1 MGRVIHMT
9 NETTNAPENGN
20 PTAGQDEH
28 LQELINAVHHNGLV
42 ALRMRFADVEGEV
55 MKHDVYGPIFVYRVK
70 DEAGDGYACGFFLR
84 ELVALFQGKNDPAAW
99 MASFY
104 VELMKNKGG
113 QLLPRPPQN
122 EDEAKALIDK
132 GLVPACI
139 TAVNEEFA
147 PEQVHAG
154 LQWHQDHG
162 PVFEAGFPAIK
173 DGNNVCAVPL
183 HILMAHL
190 LLNRDPSELIIQGMY
205 RIREEHGLD

>member
-104 VELMKNKGG
+104 VELMKK
-113 QLLPRPPQN
+113 
-122 EDEAKALIDK
+122 
-132 GLVPACI
+132 
-139 TAVNEEFA
+139 
-147 PEQVHAG
+147 
-154 LQWHQDHG
+154 
-162 PVFEAGFPAIK
+162 
-173 DGNNVCAVPL
+173 
-183 HILMAHL
+183 
-190 LLNRDPSELIIQGMY
+190 S
-205 RIREEHGLD
+205 